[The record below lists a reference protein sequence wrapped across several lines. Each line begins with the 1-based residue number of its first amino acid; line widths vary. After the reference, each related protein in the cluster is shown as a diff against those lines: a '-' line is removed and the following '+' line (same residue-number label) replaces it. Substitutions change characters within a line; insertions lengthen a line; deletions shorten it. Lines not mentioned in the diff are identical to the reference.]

1 MHFIGLNCIIVTAE
15 KFSGVYYAAYSK
27 KEQKFAKRKETKNM
41 SQLYSLLVNT
51 TDTPTAGG
59 TDTVTMLLTTVL
71 PIVLMIV
78 IFYFLLIRP
87 EKKRSKKMKEM
98 LDNLQVADEVVTS
111 GGIIGRVLSV
121 KEDTVL
127 IETGSDRTRL
137 RVLRTA
143 IIENRTV
150 HDEVK

>member
-1 MHFIGLNCIIVTAE
+1 
-15 KFSGVYYAAYSK
+15 
-27 KEQKFAKRKETKNM
+27 M
-41 SQLYSLLVNT
+41 SQFYSLLVQTADNT
-51 TDTPTAGG
+51 QAEQPTWM
-59 TDTVTMLLTTVL
+59 MLLTTVL

-87 EKKRSKKMKEM
+87 AKKLYKNMKEM

>member
-1 MHFIGLNCIIVTAE
+1 MLLRLLS
-15 KFSGVYYAAYSK
+15 SGI
-27 KEQKFAKRKETKNM
+27 ETSGAPQEGN
-41 SQLYSLLVNT
+41 
-51 TDTPTAGG
+51 
-59 TDTVTMLLTTVL
+59 MLLTLATTIL
-71 PIVLMIV
+71 PIALMVL

-98 LDNLQVADEVVTS
+98 LDNLQVADEVVTT

-137 RVLRTA
+137 RVLRSCIA
-143 IIENRTV
+143 ENRTI
-150 HDEVK
+150 HDDVSS

>member
-1 MHFIGLNCIIVTAE
+1 
-15 KFSGVYYAAYSK
+15 
-27 KEQKFAKRKETKNM
+27 M
-41 SQLYSLLVNT
+41 SQFYSLLVET
-51 TDTPTAGG
+51 SGETGG
-59 TDTVTMLLTTVL
+59 ESGTLLTLLTTVL

-87 EKKRSKKMKEM
+87 EKKRAKKMKEM

-137 RVLRTA
+137 RVLRSSVV
-143 IIENRTV
+143 ENRTV

>member
-1 MHFIGLNCIIVTAE
+1 MFL
-15 KFSGVYYAAYSK
+15 K
-27 KEQKFAKRKETKNM
+27 
-41 SQLYSLLVNT
+41 LLVA
-51 TDTPTAGG
+51 TPTETPQEGN
-59 TDTVTMLLTTVL
+59 MLLTLASTLL
-71 PIVLMIV
+71 PIVLMVV

-98 LDNLQVADEVVTS
+98 LDNLQVADEVVTT

-137 RVLRTA
+137 RVLRSCIA
-143 IIENRTV
+143 ENRTV
-150 HDEVK
+150 HDDVSS